1 MIVEIKDILL
11 DHISTDV
18 DFTEWTDIKVDAV
31 LTQY

>member
-1 MIVEIKDILL
+1 MIIEIKDILL

-18 DFTEWTDIKVDAV
+18 DVIEWTDIKVDAV